1 MSILTT
7 LPDTAS
13 VQEIQRNYRR
23 LLDRVKATRNP
34 LFILRNNLP
43 EAVILDV
50 ESWNTLVKKMIHKE
64 EKEALTAIA
73 CFEEDRRRGK
83 LKKLRGSLTEL
94 MTE

>member
-23 LLDRVKATRNP
+23 LLDKVKATRNP

-50 ESWNTLVKKMIHKE
+50 ESWNALVKKMIHKE
-64 EKEALTAIA
+64 EHDALKAITS
-73 CFEEDRRRGK
+73 FESERRSGK
-83 LKKLRGSLTEL
+83 LKKLRGSVTEL
-94 MTE
+94 MK